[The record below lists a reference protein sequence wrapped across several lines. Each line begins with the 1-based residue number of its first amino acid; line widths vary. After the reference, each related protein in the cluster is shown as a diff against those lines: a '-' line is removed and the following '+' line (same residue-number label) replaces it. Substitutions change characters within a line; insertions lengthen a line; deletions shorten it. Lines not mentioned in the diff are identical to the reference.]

1 MNVFFDAQAFS
12 FQEYGGISQYFSRLL
27 KHFQTMEGI
36 TPELLIRWS
45 NNVYLSEFPSL
56 DVRPFFPGHRFK
68 GRNEIIKLLN
78 RLYVRRHFPS
88 TAALRIVHPTY
99 YDPYIIDLAGDAPL
113 VLTIFDMAHERYPH
127 MFSRFDYSSANKKT
141 VAQRAKKIIAISEH
155 TKKDIVELLG
165 IPESRIDVIPL
176 ATTISVDQAQKP
188 PSPLPSSYILFV
200 GKRYAYKNFS
210 VLLQAFSRLA
220 GKQSSLFLVCAG
232 GGSFSAAE
240 LNEMRSLSIQDRTI
254 QLSANENTLAY
265 LYAHAR
271 AFIYPSL
278 YEGFGIPVLEA
289 FTCGCPAV
297 LSDRSS
303 LPEVGGD
310 AACYFNPED
319 IESLVSLLSKILD
332 NIDFAE
338 TLRVRGKERAKS
350 FSWERT
356 AQQTFQTYAKALSQ
370 AL

>member
-1 MNVFFDAQAFS
+1 MNVVFDAQVFS

-78 RLYVRRHFPS
+78 RAYVRRHFPS

-99 YDPYIIDLAGDAPL
+99 YDPYIIDMAGDAPL

-127 MFSRFDYSSANKKT
+127 MFSRFDYSSANKNT

-155 TKKDIVELLG
+155 TKKDIVELLS

-176 ATTISVDQAQKP
+176 ATTISVDEAQKP
-188 PSPLPSSYILFV
+188 SSPLPSSFILFV

-232 GGSFSAAE
+232 GGPFSSAE
-240 LNEMRSLSIQDRTI
+240 LDEMRALSIQDRTI
-254 QLSANENTLAY
+254 QLTVKETTLAY
-265 LYAHAR
+265 LYANAR

-289 FTCGCPAV
+289 FTCGSPAV
-297 LSDRSS
+297 LSNRSS

-310 AACYFNPED
+310 AACYFDPED
-319 IESLVSLLSKILD
+319 PASLISVLSEVLD
-332 NIDFAE
+332 NADFSS
-338 TLRVRGKERAKS
+338 TLRTRGKERAKL
-350 FSWERT
+350 FSWEHT
-356 AQQTFQTYAKALSQ
+356 ARQTFKTYTKVLSQ
-370 AL
+370 TH